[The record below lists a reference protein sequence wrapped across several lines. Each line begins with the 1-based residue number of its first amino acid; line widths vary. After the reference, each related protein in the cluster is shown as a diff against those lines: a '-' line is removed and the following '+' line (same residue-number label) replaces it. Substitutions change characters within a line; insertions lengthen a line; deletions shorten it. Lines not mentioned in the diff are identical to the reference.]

1 MQLGL
6 VVGTAISSVKHPSM
20 EGWKLMVVQ
29 PLLADG
35 RSADGDPVLVVDS
48 LGAGWG
54 ERVILSSDGAETRR
68 LVGSDTSPV
77 RWSAIGICD

>member
-1 MQLGL
+1 
-6 VVGTAISSVKHPSM
+6 M

-54 ERVILSSDGAETRR
+54 ERVILSSDGTETRR